1 MGGGVRSGKMGR
13 FLGTGEILQ
22 FEKRGDLW
30 RWMNGTKKLKKEKGF
45 VNEV

>member
-1 MGGGVRSGKMGR
+1 MRSGKMGR

-22 FEKRGDLW
+22 FEKGEISDLEMDEW
-30 RWMNGTKKLKKEKGF
+30 DKKLKKEKGF